1 MEQYIVL
8 GQGLYYFISGFWA
21 LLSMRTFEK
30 VTGPKT
36 DHWLVRTI
44 GLMLVVIGS
53 ALITGGIR
61 KTITPELV
69 VLGAGIA
76 GVLLGIDIFYVT
88 KKKISRIY
96 LFDAVAELIFIMGWI
111 SVYVFQETVL
121 LSKNNQQLLFIS
133 YF

>member
-1 MEQYIVL
+1 
-8 GQGLYYFISGFWA
+8 
-21 LLSMRTFEK
+21 MRTFEK

>member
-1 MEQYIVL
+1 VL